1 MLNNNRIKKI
11 QKLIMMHKNQK
22 DQKTTNRIT
31 DNFSDWNH
39 NKIKKKDKNNSKINK
54 NLSLK
59 PQGLN
64 QFNNK
69 MLIFKGLSILCK
81 EAFYKIVEKNY
92 QWKDR
97 KNE

>member
-1 MLNNNRIKKI
+1 
-11 QKLIMMHKNQK
+11 
-22 DQKTTNRIT
+22 
-31 DNFSDWNH
+31 
-39 NKIKKKDKNNSKINK
+39 
-54 NLSLK
+54 
-59 PQGLN
+59 
-64 QFNNK
+64 